1 MIFGE
6 YDREMDIAVNRREAW
21 EDGRKEGME
30 KGLERGMEK
39 GREEGM
45 EKGREEGKLLIAKNL
60 LKKGSTPEFVNEV
73 TGLPKEK
80 IIKLK

>member
-30 KGLERGMEK
+30 KGMEK
-39 GREEGM
+39 SRTRFLSLIDQGLTIKEIKERLNQ
-45 EKGREEGKLLIAKNL
+45 EK
-60 LKKGSTPEFVNEV
+60 
-73 TGLPKEK
+73 
-80 IIKLK
+80 